1 MPGILQ
7 ACIVYNTANV
17 FGLQKDAQILAES
30 LPLAGRKVGHAIGQ
44 VKVCDSREPPST
56 CDICFHLEIPQPAW
70 FQWARINVILVNT
83 EWWLEDKWSA
93 YWDNFDV
100 AIFRDSASMAR
111 CLSAATRGQPRQ
123 SMVIPWCLSVKQ
135 ALPTNEGSVNHEDGF
150 VWFIGGSANKRAAAE
165 AVAPLWRSTFP
176 KLTLCSVEPLSFGSA
191 ELAPNV
197 FTRVGY
203 LSDKEFK
210 QLSNSHPG
218 QLCLSRAESFGY
230 TAAEAERDAAFSI
243 LNTLSCYTSTY
254 RDAPATGWVDTSLDQ
269 NGFADWSNKEA
280 IQSSLDECMKQY
292 FATDLQQS
300 RKARREHVAGLTA
313 DHLTSIGDCVKECVA
328 ATNGREVIP
337 KHMPPL
343 LNQDDCPPVS
353 IVTLMYG
360 RPKFFDNACLNI
372 LSTDY
377 PLSKIEWIIVDDSE
391 PTESASD
398 KIIQFGERFPQNS
411 LKLTYIPLARK
422 RSIGYKRNL
431 ACERAKHGIIL
442 MMDDDDHY
450 PTTSFRRRVAY
461 LLKGRKSY
469 ECAACTTI
477 AMYDLQ
483 KAVSAVNV
491 PPYTLSL
498 AERCSEATLTFTK
511 QFWQRQ
517 KFPDV
522 DIGEGENFL
531 AGRCS
536 EVLEMPPQQIIV
548 AFSHGK
554 NLSSRKIPDNKQG
567 CAWGFAKQFL
577 EFVHGLVGVKVEEAN

>member
-7 ACIVYNTANV
+7 TCIVYNTANV

-30 LPLAGRKVGHAIGQ
+30 IPLAGRKVGKPIGH
-44 VKVCDSREPPST
+44 VKVCDSREPPSV

-70 FQWARINVILVNT
+70 FQWARINVILVNS
-83 EWWLEDKWSA
+83 EWWLEDKWSG
-93 YWDNFDV
+93 YWDNFDL

-111 CLSAATRGQPRQ
+111 CLSNAKQGQPRQ
-123 SMVIPWCLSVKQ
+123 SMVVPWCLSVKQ
-135 ALPTNEGSVNHEDGF
+135 SILSNEGSNTHANGF
-150 VWFIGGSANKRAAAE
+150 VWFIGGSTNKRAAAE
-165 AVAPLWRSTFP
+165 AVAPLWRPTFP

-203 LSDKEFK
+203 LSNKEFK
-210 QLSNSHPG
+210 HMSETHPG

-230 TAAEAERDAAFSI
+230 TAAEAERDSAFSI

-254 RDAPATGWVDTSLDQ
+254 REAPATGWIDTPLDQ
-269 NGFADWSNKEA
+269 NGFADLSNQTA
-280 IQSSLDECMKQY
+280 IQTALDECIKQF
-292 FATDLQQS
+292 FATDLSQS
-300 RKARREHVAGLTA
+300 RKARRDHVVGLTA
-313 DHLTSIGDCVKECVA
+313 DHLTAIGDCVKECIA
-328 ATNGREVIP
+328 AMSRRESIP

-343 LNQDDCPPVS
+343 LNQDDCPPIS
-353 IVTLMYG
+353 IVTLVHG
-360 RPKFFDNACLNI
+360 RPKFIENAFVNI

-377 PLSKIEWIIVDDSE
+377 PRDKIEWIIVDDSD

-398 KIIQFGERFPQNS
+398 KIIPFGEKFPPNT
-411 LKLTYIPLARK
+411 LILTYIPLARK

-431 ACERAKHGIIL
+431 ACERAKHNVIL
-442 MMDDDDHY
+442 MIDDDDHY
-450 PTTSFRRRVAY
+450 PSTSFRRRVAY
-461 LLKGRKSY
+461 LLKGRQPY
-469 ECAACTTI
+469 DCATCTTI
-477 AMYDLQ
+477 AMYDLC
-483 KAVSAVNV
+483 KGVSAVNV

-511 QFWQRQ
+511 QFWNAR

-522 DIGEGENFL
+522 DMAEGESFL
-531 AGRCS
+531 EGRCS
-536 EVLEMPPQQIIV
+536 QVVEMPPQQIIV

-554 NLSSRKIPDNKQG
+554 NLSNRKIPDNKQG

-577 EFVHGLVGVKVEEAN
+577 EFIHGLVGVKVEEVT

>member
-1 MPGILQ
+1 MPGIYQ

-30 LPLAGRKVGHAIGQ
+30 LPLAGRNVGHAIGK
-44 VKVCDSREPPST
+44 VKVCDSREPPSV

-93 YWDNFDV
+93 YWDNFDL
-100 AIFRDSASMAR
+100 AIFRDTASMAR
-111 CLSAATRGQPRQ
+111 CLSAAKRGQPRQ
-123 SMVIPWCLSVKQ
+123 SMVVPWCLSVKQ
-135 ALPTNEGSVNHEDGF
+135 ALPSNEGSTHHEDGF
-150 VWFIGGSANKRAAAE
+150 VWFIGGSANKRLAAE

-176 KLTLCSVEPLSFGSA
+176 KLTVCSVEPLSFGSS
-191 ELAPNV
+191 ELPPNV

-203 LSDKEFK
+203 LSDKECK
-210 QLSNSHPG
+210 QIAQSHPG
-218 QLCLSRAESFGY
+218 HLCLSRAESFGY
-230 TAAEAERDAAFSI
+230 TAAESERDAAFSI

-254 RDAPATGWVDTSLDQ
+254 RDAPATDWVDTPLTEQ
-269 NGFADWSNKEA
+269 GFADFSNKDA
-280 IQSSLDECMKQY
+280 IQNALDSCMNKF

-300 RKARREHVAGLTA
+300 RKARHDHIMSLTA
-313 DHLTSIGDCVKECVA
+313 EHLTAIGDCVKECVA
-328 ATNGREVIP
+328 AMDRRPAIP

-343 LNQDDCPPVS
+343 LHQDDCPPISV
-353 IVTLMYG
+353 VTLVHG
-360 RPKFFDNACLNI
+360 RPKFIDNAFLNI
-372 LSTDY
+372 MSTDY
-377 PLSKIEWIIVDDSE
+377 PLSKIEWIVVDDSE

-398 KIIQFGERFPQNS
+398 KIIQFGDRFPPNT
-411 LKLTYIPLARK
+411 LTLTYIPLARK

-431 ACERAKHGIIL
+431 ACERAKHNIIL

-450 PTTSFRRRVAY
+450 PSTSFRRRVAY
-461 LLKGRKSY
+461 LLKGRQAY

-483 KAVSAVNV
+483 KGVSAVNV

-517 KFPDV
+517 KFPEV
-522 DIGEGENFL
+522 DIAEGERFL
-531 AGRCS
+531 EGRCS
-536 EVLEMPPQQIIV
+536 EVVEMPPQQIIV
-548 AFSHGK
+548 AFSHGS
-554 NLSSRKIPDNKQG
+554 NLSGRKIPDNKQG
-567 CAWGFAKQFL
+567 CAWGFAKPFL
-577 EFVHGLVGVKVEEAN
+577 EFIHGLVGVKVEEIK

>member
-1 MPGILQ
+1 MPGLLQ
-7 ACIVYNTANV
+7 TCIVYNTANV
-17 FGLQKDAQILAES
+17 FGLKNDAQILAES
-30 LPLAGRKVGHAIGQ
+30 LPLAGRKVGHSIGN
-44 VKVCDSREPPST
+44 VKVCDSREPPSV
-56 CDICFHLEIPQPAW
+56 CDICIHLEIPQPAW

-83 EWWLEDKWSA
+83 EWWLEEKWSG
-93 YWDNFDV
+93 YWDHFDV

-111 CLSAATRGQPRQ
+111 CVSAATRGQPRQ
-123 SMVIPWCLSVKQ
+123 SMVVPWCLSVKQ
-135 ALPTNEGSVNHEDGF
+135 QLPANEGSNNHEDGF

-165 AVAPLWRSTFP
+165 AVVPLWRETFP

-210 QLSNSHPG
+210 HLSQTHPG

-230 TAAEAERDAAFSI
+230 TAAQAERDAAFSI
-243 LNTLSCYTSTY
+243 LNTLSCYTSLY
-254 RDAPATGWVDTSLDQ
+254 RDAPATGWVDTPLHEQ
-269 NGFADWSNKEA
+269 GFADWSNKEA
-280 IQSSLDECMKQY
+280 IQSALDECMKQ
-292 FATDLQQS
+292 FLATDLSQS
-300 RKARREHVAGLTA
+300 RQARHKHVSQMSAQ
-313 DHLTSIGDCVKECVA
+313 HVSSIGDCVKECVNA
-328 ATNGREVIP
+328 MTRREAIP

-343 LNQDDCPPVS
+343 LHQDNCPPIS
-353 IVTLMYG
+353 IVTLVHG
-360 RPKFFDNACLNI
+360 RPKFIENAFVNI

-377 PLSKIEWIIVDDSE
+377 PRNKIEWIIVDDSE

-398 KIIQFGERFPQNS
+398 KIIPFGEKFPPQT
-411 LKLTYIPLARK
+411 LTLTYIPLARK

-431 ACERAKHGIIL
+431 ACERAKHNIIL

-461 LLKGRKSY
+461 LLNGRQPY

-483 KAVSAVNV
+483 KGVSAVNV

-511 QFWQRQ
+511 RFWQQQ

-522 DIGEGENFL
+522 DMAEGELFL
-531 AGRCS
+531 KGRCS
-536 EVLEMPPQQIIV
+536 QVLEMPPQQIIV
-548 AFSHGK
+548 AFSHGA
-554 NLSSRKIPDNKQG
+554 NLSNRKIPESKQG
-567 CAWGFAKQFL
+567 CAWGFAKELL
-577 EFVHGLVGVKVEEAN
+577 EFIHGLVGIKVEETN